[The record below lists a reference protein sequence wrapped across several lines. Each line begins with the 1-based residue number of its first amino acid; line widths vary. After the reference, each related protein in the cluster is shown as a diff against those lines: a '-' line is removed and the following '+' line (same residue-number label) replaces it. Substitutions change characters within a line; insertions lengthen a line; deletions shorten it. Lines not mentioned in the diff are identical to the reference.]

1 LIRELG
7 QEYGTTTARPRRCG
21 WFDAVASIHSNQIN
35 GFTGAI
41 ITRLDILDTL
51 KSLKICVGYRLDGEV
66 IQEFPAS
73 ITRLERCQPIY
84 EELPGWETN
93 TSDIRDYSKLP
104 NAARQY
110 MARIEELIAC
120 PIVMVSVGSSRE
132 QIIYRKQII

>member
-1 LIRELG
+1 
-7 QEYGTTTARPRRCG
+7 
-21 WFDAVASIHSNQIN
+21 VASIRSNQIN